1 MADTGNGT
9 GAGGNSGQ
17 TEEPLQVAQQ
27 VEFEPNPH
35 PHGTNDDHIPSGQT
49 EEPLQVA
56 QQVEFEPNPH
66 PHGTNDA
73 HISED
78 DDHIPEDDDEIP
90 EDDDTRAE
98 QPSDIDVSRLYRREG
113 IISNVDLRVDVANQ
127 IACMILKDEEVD
139 LNSNTTHMRGDLLAR
154 RGSRDREVTG
164 RYTNRVKHQ
173 DLRLAGDTIIER
185 AEGGVELR
193 SLVEFEAIMGGAYV
207 NTITGAYLR
216 LCAWADFLAWGGW
229 MEADVVR
236 VELAAVMIRSNMYYT
251 NACRARIT
259 RATVLVDDFQN
270 RIESFGVFDD
280 RKLTEMNVGSPG
292 SGVTVET

>member
-35 PHGTNDDHIPSGQT
+35 PHGTNDDHI
-49 EEPLQVA
+49 
-56 QQVEFEPNPH
+56 
-66 PHGTNDA
+66 
-73 HISED
+73 SED
-78 DDHIPEDDDEIP
+78 DDHIPEDDDEIPEDDDEIP

>member
-17 TEEPLQVAQQ
+17 TQEPLQVAQQ

-35 PHGTNDDHIPSGQT
+35 PHGTNDD
-49 EEPLQVA
+49 
-56 QQVEFEPNPH
+56 
-66 PHGTNDA
+66 